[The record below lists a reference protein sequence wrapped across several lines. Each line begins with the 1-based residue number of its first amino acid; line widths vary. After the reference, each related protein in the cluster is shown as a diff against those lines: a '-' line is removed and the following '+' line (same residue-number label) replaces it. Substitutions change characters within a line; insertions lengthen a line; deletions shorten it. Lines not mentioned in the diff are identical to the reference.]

1 MVQDLILLTLIGC
14 VLEGLCTKMLGFVL
28 DAIPTA
34 TISLIVV
41 FIAVARW
48 NLWGLLTVPLLAI
61 GTLVGGML
69 HIIPEVGAVYD
80 WKIYLSVVLGLCTI
94 GIDVIFFK
102 KMGTKNALQ
111 KTWLMILILLLNYI
125 LFNLVH
131 IFFYKIFA
139 FGNPF
144 ILGDCLYTITFEDES
159 HMMHTNTYYID
170 NEYIYNLFGLA
181 ILIVGSFVLRSQ
193 GVISNV
199 VDKLVEDRE
208 NAEML
213 REDEETFRVEESS
226 EAIEAEEESK
236 PAIDSETKKD

>member
-48 NLWGLLTVPLLAI
+48 NLWGLLTAPFLAL

-111 KTWLMILILLLNYI
+111 KTWLMILILILNYM
-125 LFNLVH
+125 LFNLVQ
-131 IFFYKIFA
+131 IFFYKILA
-139 FGNPF
+139 YGNPF
-144 ILGDCLYTITFEDES
+144 IVGDYLYTITFEDDS
-159 HMMHTNTYYID
+159 HVMHTNTYYID
-170 NEYIYNLFGLA
+170 YEVIYNLFGLA
-181 ILIVGSFVLRSQ
+181 ISIVGSFVLRSQ
-193 GVISNV
+193 GVINNV